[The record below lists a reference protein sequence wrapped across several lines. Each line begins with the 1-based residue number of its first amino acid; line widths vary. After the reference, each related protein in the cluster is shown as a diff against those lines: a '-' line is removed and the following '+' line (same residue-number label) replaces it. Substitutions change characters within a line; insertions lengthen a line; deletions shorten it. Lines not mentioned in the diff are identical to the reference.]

1 MLLANMERHGINFL
15 MIKVLGFQHL
25 TFDFFPLQLNSHT
38 SFTIRS
44 IQLKRTHSLSLRLWN
59 LRPYQNSIRKPQ
71 DIQQRIRLTST
82 VKLQAFAGH
91 LYSWRRMTR
100 WTWRRHPR
108 LLTSSAS
115 IKFSRVTMVKD
126 SKEIGSI
133 GQVNYWICI
142 IWSILVS
149 FQFNI
154 QSNFLVRCPL
164 HLQVSAEKCWI
175 ETNNSEQMYVILVL
189 NNSIQIISNQIYV
202 HFSNCK

>member
-1 MLLANMERHGINFL
+1 
-15 MIKVLGFQHL
+15 MIKVFGFQHL

-82 VKLQAFAGH
+82 VKLQAFADH

-100 WTWRRHPR
+100 WTWRRHQR

-133 GQVNYWICI
+133 GQVKWLN
-142 IWSILVS
+142 
-149 FQFNI
+149 
-154 QSNFLVRCPL
+154 L
-164 HLQVSAEKCWI
+164 HNLI
-175 ETNNSEQMYVILVL
+175 NSREF
-189 NNSIQIISNQIYV
+189 SIQYSIK
-202 HFSNCK
+202 FSCQVPDAFTGICRKVLDWDE